1 MQVFTRLTVNSMQLN
16 LNTFIM
22 ETKEHQLNAEIM
34 SLTEQIKLQYPEVYR
49 NLNEMPITIPNMSTP
64 EVKIKQMEDYVQS
77 LKTLLNITNDIRNFK
92 S

>member
-1 MQVFTRLTVNSMQLN
+1 MQLN

-34 SLTEQIKLQYPEVYR
+34 TLTEQIKLQYPEVYR
-49 NLNEMPITIPNMSTP
+49 NLNEMPITIPNMATP
-64 EVKIKQMEDYVQS
+64 EVKIKQLEDYVQS
-77 LKTLLNITNDIRNFK
+77 LKTLLNIQTDISNFK

>member
-34 SLTEQIKLQYPEVYR
+34 TLTEQIKLQYPEVYR
-49 NLNEMPITIPNMSTP
+49 NLNEMPITIPNMATP
-64 EVKIKQMEDYVQS
+64 EVKIKQLEDYVQS
-77 LKTLLNITNDIRNFK
+77 LKTLLNIQTDISNFK

>member
-34 SLTEQIKLQYPEVYR
+34 TLTEQIKLQYPEVYR
-49 NLNEMPITIPNMSTP
+49 NLNEMPITIPDMATP
-64 EVKIKQMEDYVQS
+64 EVKIKQLEDYVQS
-77 LKTLLNITNDIRNFK
+77 LKTLLNIQTDISNFK

>member
-1 MQVFTRLTVNSMQLN
+1 
-16 LNTFIM
+16 M

-34 SLTEQIKLQYPEVYR
+34 TLTEQIKLQYPEVYR
-49 NLNEMPITIPNMSTP
+49 NLNEMPITIPNMATP

-77 LKTLLNITNDIRNFK
+77 LKTLLNIQTDISNFK

>member
-34 SLTEQIKLQYPEVYR
+34 TLTEQIKLQYPEVYR
-49 NLNEMPITIPNMSTP
+49 NLNEMPITIPNMATP
-64 EVKIKQMEDYVQS
+64 EVKIKQLEDYVQS
-77 LKTLLNITNDIRNFK
+77 LKTLIKTHAAL
-92 S
+92 

>member
-34 SLTEQIKLQYPEVYR
+34 SLTEQIKPQYPEVYR
-49 NLNEMPITIPNMSTP
+49 NLNEMPITIPNMATP

-77 LKTLLNITNDIRNFK
+77 LKTLLNIQTDISNFK

>member
-49 NLNEMPITIPNMSTP
+49 NLNEMPITIPNMATP
-64 EVKIKQMEDYVQS
+64 EVKIKQLEDYVQS
-77 LKTLLNITNDIRNFK
+77 LKALLNIQTDISNFK

>member
-49 NLNEMPITIPNMSTP
+49 NLNEMPITIPNMATP

-77 LKTLLNITNDIRNFK
+77 LKTLLNIQTDISNFK

>member
-16 LNTFIM
+16 FNTFIM

-49 NLNEMPITIPNMSTP
+49 NLNEMPITIPNMATP
-64 EVKIKQMEDYVQS
+64 EVKIKQLEDYVQS
-77 LKTLLNITNDIRNFK
+77 LKTLLNIQTDISNFK

>member
-49 NLNEMPITIPNMSTP
+49 NLNEMPITIPNMATP
-64 EVKIKQMEDYVQS
+64 EVKIKQLEDYVQS
-77 LKTLLNITNDIRNFK
+77 LKTLLNIQTDISNFK

>member
-34 SLTEQIKLQYPEVYR
+34 TLTEQIKLQYPEVYR
-49 NLNEMPITIPNMSTP
+49 NLNEMPITIPNMATP

-77 LKTLLNITNDIRNFK
+77 LKTLLNIQTDISNFK

>member
-1 MQVFTRLTVNSMQLN
+1 
-16 LNTFIM
+16 M

-49 NLNEMPITIPNMSTP
+49 NLNEMPITIPNMATP

-77 LKTLLNITNDIRNFK
+77 LKTLLNIQTDISNFK